1 MEVIRVVLADDHPV
15 VREGI
20 RNLLE
25 RASDV
30 VVVAEASNGE
40 EALRLAEELT
50 PDVLLLD
57 MEMPG
62 ARPEPAEWV
71 TGVEV
76 ARRLRATGSPV
87 RVLALSGYDDEQY
100 IFGLLEAGAA
110 GYLLK
115 DEAMEA
121 IVAAVRG
128 VARGE
133 EGWLSRPVAE
143 KVMRRARGEV
153 KEDVC
158 LLTER
163 ELDVLRLLAKGW
175 TNARIAQE
183 LAIGERTVAF
193 HVENLLEKLGVGNRT
208 QAVVEGIRRGWLKV

>member
-1 MEVIRVVLADDHPV
+1 VP
-15 VREGI
+15 
-20 RNLLE
+20 
-25 RASDV
+25 
-30 VVVAEASNGE
+30 
-40 EALRLAEELT
+40 
-50 PDVLLLD
+50 
-57 MEMPG
+57 PG
-62 ARPEPAEWV
+62 A
-71 TGVEV
+71 
-76 ARRLRATGSPV
+76 AR
-87 RVLALSGYDDEQY
+87 
-100 IFGLLEAGAA
+100 
-110 GYLLK
+110 YLLK
-115 DEAMEA
+115 DEATKA

-163 ELDVLRLLAKGW
+163 ELDVLRLLVKGW

-193 HVENLLEKLGVGNRT
+193 HVENLLGKLGVGNRT
-208 QAVVEGIRRGWLKV
+208 QAVVEGIRREWLKV

>member
-1 MEVIRVVLADDHPV
+1 MEAIRVVLADDHPV

-30 VVVAEASNGE
+30 VVVAEASDGE
-40 EALRLAEELT
+40 EALRLAEELA

-62 ARPEPAEWV
+62 V

-76 ARRLRATGSPV
+76 ARRLRAAGSPV
-87 RVLALSGYDDEQY
+87 RVLALSAYDDEQY

-115 DEAMEA
+115 DEAMET

-133 EGWLSRPVAE
+133 EGWLSRAVAE
-143 KVMRRARGEV
+143 KVMRRMRDGAEEV
-153 KEDVC
+153 C
-158 LLTER
+158 PLTER
-163 ELDVLRLLAKGW
+163 ELDVLQLLAKGW

-183 LAIGERTVAF
+183 LAVRERTVKF
-193 HVENLLEKLGVGNRT
+193 HVENLLEKLEVGNRT
-208 QAVVEGIRRGWLKV
+208 EAVVEGIRRGWLKV